1 MKPKVLSDMLFVN
14 TNLYIFRKS
23 TLSLKIFLSY
33 FIDSVDL
40 IMNANR
46 NMINKNISFH
56 VSIDIKSLLIINTD
70 NNKHSIR
77 QEINF

>member
-56 VSIDIKSLLIINTD
+56 VSIGRKSLLIINTD